1 MADSHA
7 MLNIERT
14 GIERVGICRRALN
27 ELITYARRNG
37 NVNGPLRQKL
47 AELNIE
53 IVVLRWLCYR
63 VAWMHDEGI
72 ATEWHAAMA
81 KLYST
86 ELYKHAAST
95 ALQLLGMYGQLDRQ
109 EVLAPLHGW
118 FENYY
123 LISFGA
129 TIAAGTSEI
138 QRTIIAL
145 RGLELPRA

>member
-1 MADSHA
+1 
-7 MLNIERT
+7 
-14 GIERVGICRRALN
+14 
-27 ELITYARRNG
+27 
-37 NVNGPLRQKL
+37 
-47 AELNIE
+47 
-53 IVVLRWLCYR
+53 
-63 VAWMHDEGI
+63 
-72 ATEWHAAMA
+72 MA

-86 ELYKHAAST
+86 ELYRNAANT
-95 ALQLLGMYGQLDRQ
+95 AIQLLGMYAQLDKQ
-109 EVLAPLHGW
+109 DALAPLHGW